1 MLDVQHG
8 CYFVKCR
15 EKTNSNDIEQV
26 TIKNGRQAARSTCV
40 VSGPANSASVR
51 CRPDATAQEGTSD
64 DLSKRISAHDGE
76 MLPLPAGQH
85 TRGRVV
91 PGGQRRV
98 RRGLAT
104 VCESCDD
111 GDGSLRFHGKTI
123 MELRDVTAFGSA
135 EFDERVEVLC
145 VWSMLNGGWSDDY

>member
-1 MLDVQHG
+1 M
-8 CYFVKCR
+8 CR
-15 EKTNSNDIEQV
+15 LRPSSF
-26 TIKNGRQAARSTCV
+26 G
-40 VSGPANSASVR
+40 SADYH
-51 CRPDATAQEGTSD
+51 RPDATDQEGTSD
-64 DLSKRISAHDGE
+64 DVSKRLSAQDGE

-85 TRGRVV
+85 TRGRTVS
-91 PGGQRRV
+91 GGQRRV

-123 MELRDVTAFGSA
+123 IELRDVTAFGSA
-135 EFDERVEVLC
+135 EFDERLEVLC